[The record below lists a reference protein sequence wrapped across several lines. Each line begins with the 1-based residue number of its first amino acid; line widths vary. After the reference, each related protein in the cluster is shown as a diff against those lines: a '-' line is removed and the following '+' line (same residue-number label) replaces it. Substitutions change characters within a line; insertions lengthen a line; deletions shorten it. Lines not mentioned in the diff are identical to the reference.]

1 MVIRMRHWCM
11 LLSLSACTLSTLVL
25 IWQFTTSM
33 DANESAAG
41 ATTSTQPS
49 AWTAEH
55 ALLRAPLL
63 SRQQRGPAAAALCDT
78 PAAVCYVHCV
88 GPCAQLCEPC
98 DDAAA
103 GTDGRGG
110 VCSRGAMMPF
120 EEAMVLYWAHSRTRK
135 APTAAAATDA
145 APRPAAPLVPRR
157 SRVGWDWAEERVGRG
172 TLRVD
177 EQSSKVPNT
186 RYSTLSS
193 KTWALQ
199 HTP

>member
-1 MVIRMRHWCM
+1 MAGRCLQLVIRMRHWCM

-63 SRQQRGPAAAALCDT
+63 SHQQQGPAAAALCDT
-78 PAAVCYVHCV
+78 PAAVCYVHCA

-120 EEAMVLYWAHSRTRK
+120 EEAMALYWAHSGTRK

-145 APRPAAPLVPRR
+145 APTPAAPLVPRR
-157 SRVGWDWAEERVGRG
+157 SWVGWDWPEERVGRG

-186 RYSTLSS
+186 RYSTFV
-193 KTWALQ
+193 Q
-199 HTP
+199 